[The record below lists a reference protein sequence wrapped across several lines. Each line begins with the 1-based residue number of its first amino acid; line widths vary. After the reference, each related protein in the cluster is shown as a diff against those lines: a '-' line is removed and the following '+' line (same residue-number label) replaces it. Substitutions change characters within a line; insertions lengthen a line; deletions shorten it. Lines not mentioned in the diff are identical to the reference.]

1 MVIRNKFLWKKEIM
15 NLNFSQKESHIE
27 KKVRAYEFYDKGK
40 VDVMDFWVQKKP
52 FSTQKVGRIFCSHD
66 FHHQTFCHMY

>member
-52 FSTQKVGRIFCSHD
+52 FST
-66 FHHQTFCHMY
+66 

>member
-1 MVIRNKFLWKKEIM
+1 M

-40 VDVMDFWVQKKP
+40 VDVMDFWVQKK
-52 FSTQKVGRIFCSHD
+52 
-66 FHHQTFCHMY
+66 TFFNAGSWQDILQP